1 MYGNSSEPVYTSPD
15 VIINGD
21 ASNVFPSTGI
31 ESYDKMYK
39 GGYQIG
45 YDAAMSETLLD
56 DILAI
61 VMSGF
66 SFAGAGGSG
75 FGDVN
80 YDMIWYANGIRA
92 GYSDGLKDKER

>member
-1 MYGNSSEPVYTSPD
+1 
-15 VIINGD
+15 
-21 ASNVFPSTGI
+21 
-31 ESYDKMYK
+31 MYK